1 MGAALSCTRGD
12 GGGGWKTEKAPQNR
26 LFKQVS
32 ILLKVECKNLFLLKQ
47 VSILFK
53 PVSILFCLN
62 RFLFCLNIKQVE
74 FFLPRLE

>member
-32 ILLKVECKNLFLLKQ
+32 ILLKVECKKMFLLKQ
-47 VSILFK
+47 VSMLFK
-53 PVSILFCLN
+53 QVSILFCLN
-62 RFLFCLNIKQVE
+62 RFIFCLNIKQVE
-74 FFLPRLE
+74 LSK

>member
-12 GGGGWKTEKAPQNR
+12 GGGGWKTEKTPPNR
-26 LFKQVS
+26 LFKQAS
-32 ILLKVECKNLFLLKQ
+32 ILLKMDCKKMSLLKQ

-53 PVSILFCLN
+53 QVSILFCLN

-74 FFLPRLE
+74 LSR

>member
-32 ILLKVECKNLFLLKQ
+32 ILLKVECKKMFLLKQ

-53 PVSILFCLN
+53 QVSILFCLN

-74 FFLPRLE
+74 LSR

>member
-1 MGAALSCTRGD
+1 MTGAALSCTRGD
-12 GGGGWKTEKAPQNR
+12 GGGGWKTEKVPKNR

-32 ILLKVECKNLFLLKQ
+32 ILLKVECKKMFLLKQ

-53 PVSILFCLN
+53 PVSILFWLN

-74 FFLPRLE
+74 LSR

>member
-32 ILLKVECKNLFLLKQ
+32 ILLKVECKKMFLLKQ
-47 VSILFK
+47 ASILFEQ
-53 PVSILFCLN
+53 VSISFCLS

-74 FFLPRLE
+74 LSR

>member
-12 GGGGWKTEKAPQNR
+12 GGGGWTTEKAPQNR

-32 ILLKVECKNLFLLKQ
+32 ILLKVECKKMFLLKQ

-53 PVSILFCLN
+53 QVSILFCLN
-62 RFLFCLNIKQVE
+62 RFLFGLNIKQVE
-74 FFLPRLE
+74 LSH